1 MRIKCFEDERRGHK
15 LLEAYKFK
23 EGVVSPLQ
31 SLQREL
37 ALKTPRVYPRKTYSR
52 LLTSRT
58 ITE

>member
-15 LLEAYKFK
+15 LLETYKFK

-37 ALKTPRVYPRKTYSR
+37 ALKTPRV
-52 LLTSRT
+52 
-58 ITE
+58 